1 MNDQRRNENEHEA
14 GAPLPES
21 WMDAARAYNDPPG
34 TPSDEMW
41 RGIEARLP
49 GTEGAVVSLADARAR
64 RARRS
69 PLRWLGPAVAAAAV
83 LVVGIGIGRLTAP
96 AGEGPVGPVA
106 RAAVEGEEGSTTGL
120 PSTPSP
126 AVRAA
131 TFEHLGRSESLLAL
145 VRADARSGRL
155 EGDVGQWGRGLL
167 AETRLLLNSPAADDP
182 AMRELLE
189 DLELILA
196 QVAVL
201 HDGGG
206 PGAERAREELEIIAR
221 GLEERDVLSR
231 IQAVLPAGPDA
242 NTWGI

>member
-1 MNDQRRNENEHEA
+1 MNDERRNEIGDDA
-14 GAPLPES
+14 AAPLPES

-34 TPSDEMW
+34 TPRDEMW
-41 RGIEARLP
+41 SAIEARLP
-49 GTEGAVVSLADARAR
+49 GSDGGVISLADARDR
-64 RARRS
+64 RGRRG
-69 PLRWLGPAVAAAAV
+69 PVRWVGPAVAAAAV

-96 AGEGPVGPVA
+96 AGDGAVA
-106 RAAVEGEEGSTTGL
+106 RAEVEKEVGPPAGL
-120 PSTPSP
+120 PSTPST
-126 AVRAA
+126 AVRTA

-145 VRADARSGRL
+145 LRADARSGRV

-167 AETRLLLNSPAADDP
+167 AETRLLLNSSAADDP

-201 HDGGG
+201 HDGAG
-206 PGAERAREELEIIAR
+206 PGGERAREELEIIAR

-231 IQAVLPAGPDA
+231 IQAVLPAGPEA
-242 NTWGI
+242 NTWGT